1 MLYDDQAARYDER
14 AGLPAAA
21 VESVADALFGIVG
34 IRGGERL
41 LEIGAGTGIMS
52 LPLLDRP
59 IRYIGFDQSE
69 AMLSH
74 FREKL
79 LERDRAAELLVA
91 DGNDRWPV
99 DDRSIS
105 IIFASRALHH
115 LDAAHVADETRRV
128 ITPPGG
134 WLILGRVR
142 RPEDTAK
149 SIVRRKMR
157 QLLLEQ
163 GVDGRSHEN
172 GARALVRELERIGG
186 QMREPVVAARW
197 TRLRRPSEWI
207 ENWQKKSGLASRDV
221 PENLKSAVLAD
232 LRQWAIEQYGDLDR
246 EVEQEEYFELMPF
259 AIG

>member
-14 AGLPAAA
+14 AGLPADA

-34 IRGGERL
+34 LHGGETL

-52 LPLLDRP
+52 LPLLERP

-69 AMLSH
+69 AMLSR

-79 LERDRAAELLVA
+79 LHRNSAAELHLA

-99 DDRSIS
+99 EDRSVS
-105 IIFASRALHH
+105 IIFSSRALHH

-128 ITPPGG
+128 VAPGGG
-134 WLILGRVR
+134 WLVLGRVR

-172 GARALVRELERIGG
+172 GARALMRELERVGG
-186 QMREPVVAARW
+186 RIHEPVVAARW
-197 TRLRRPSEWI
+197 TRLRRPAEWI

-221 PENLKSAVLAD
+221 PEDLKSAVLAD
-232 LRQWAIEQYGDLDR
+232 LRQWAVEQYGDLDR
-246 EVEQEEYFELMPF
+246 EVEQEEYFELTPF
-259 AIG
+259 AVR